1 MECFYVRLFY
11 KSSENFFNR
20 MKHVVVTW
28 KMEAPYGV
36 RHALRRLSL
45 PVDTNHLPVAANFR
59 DKTHDS

>member
-1 MECFYVRLFY
+1 
-11 KSSENFFNR
+11 